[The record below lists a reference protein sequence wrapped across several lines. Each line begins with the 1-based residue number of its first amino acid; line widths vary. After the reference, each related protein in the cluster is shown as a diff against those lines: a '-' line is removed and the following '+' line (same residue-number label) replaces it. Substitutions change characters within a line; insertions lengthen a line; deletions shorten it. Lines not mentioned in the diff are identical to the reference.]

1 MCSVSAVRP
10 LTPDASNDGH
20 DRAAEVM
27 KACGSSVRLRML
39 KIIAS
44 EDEIMVSELNKRI
57 DLTQSA
63 LSQHLKVLR
72 DADLVQTRRDSQR
85 IYYSIKGD
93 EVLTLLRSLKSLF
106 G

>member
-1 MCSVSAVRP
+1 
-10 LTPDASNDGH
+10 
-20 DRAAEVM
+20 M